1 MEQSSF
7 QVEKELKRI
16 SKQNALMDKQLAE
29 LRTAKQQFKAATKR
43 LEEENNSLK
52 KQVSKKKKKTKL
64 DIQRFS

>member
-16 SKQNALMDKQLAE
+16 SEQNALMDEQLAE
-29 LRTAKQQFKAATKR
+29 LKTAKQQFKAAMKR

-52 KQVSKKKKKTKL
+52 KQVNKKK
-64 DIQRFS
+64 